1 MRKLEGKVVYITGAA
16 RGQGR
21 SHAQLLASEG
31 AAIIG
36 IDICRQID
44 TVHYSMS
51 SSEDLD
57 MTVDLVRR
65 AGGQMIGVQADVRD
79 EASLSESLKAGVE
92 EFGRLDVVLANAG
105 IMAHELPPYP
115 QSRRAWQDSLD
126 VMLTGVW
133 NTIQATVPILRDQGD
148 GGSIIITSSSA
159 GIRPAGTDMTG
170 GHDGYIAAKFGI
182 VGLMQTYAIE
192 LAQYAIRVNTIHPTG
207 VATPMVINDFFPKYM
222 EAHPSIAAASQNK
235 LPIPVVD
242 PIDISHMVLFLAS
255 DDSRY
260 VTGSQYRVD
269 AGYCV

>member
-1 MRKLEGKVVYITGAA
+1 VGKLDGKVVFITGAA

-31 AAIIG
+31 ASIIG
-36 IDICRQID
+36 VDVCKQLD
-44 TVHYSMS
+44 TVSYKMS
-51 SSEDLD
+51 SAEDLD
-57 MTVDLVRR
+57 ETVEIVRSS
-65 AGGQMIGVQADVRD
+65 GGKMLGLQADVRD
-79 EASLSESLKAGVE
+79 EDSLTAALNTGLE

-115 QSRRAWQDSLD
+115 RSRQAWRDSLD

-133 NTIQATVPILRDQGD
+133 NTIITTVPVLRNQAE
-148 GGSIIITSSSA
+148 GGSIVITSSTA
-159 GIRPAGTDMTG
+159 GIRPAGTDMAG
-170 GHDGYIAAKFGI
+170 GHDGYIAAKFGV

-192 LAQYAIRVNTIHPTG
+192 LAKYRIRVNTVHPTG
-207 VATPMVINDFFPKYM
+207 VATPMIQNDFFPKYM
-222 EAHPSIAAASQNK
+222 EAHPTIALASQNK
-235 LPIPVVD
+235 LPVPVVE
-242 PIDISHMVLFLAS
+242 PIDISRIVLFLAS